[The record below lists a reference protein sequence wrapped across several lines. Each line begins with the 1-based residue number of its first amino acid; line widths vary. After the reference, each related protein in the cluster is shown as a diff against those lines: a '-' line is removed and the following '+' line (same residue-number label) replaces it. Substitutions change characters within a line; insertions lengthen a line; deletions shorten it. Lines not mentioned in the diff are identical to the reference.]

1 MTRTLF
7 CLSMP
12 GGHMSYI
19 ATLASLLLDRIPMDY
34 GYITIKGS
42 SHGADSYFPLDFDS
56 LRVENYRPAEPT
68 DTEYYAWHNTA
79 LDRFSKDGLCVI
91 KEGWHK
97 YGADMW
103 SRRLV
108 ELDNISIISKMDDL
122 TNLYYCWFN
131 AVDKIPGH
139 VYARLREKSKLW
151 PALWWKVDQK
161 IRIRELSLAMPLYSL
176 TPGPQTDKPCLR
188 INAIDVN
195 KDDFPVLVNDFLIQQ
210 GQKST
215 ITDDILEYHKHF
227 ASLQQRNLNK
237 AIALASNQKW
247 KPTGKFEQILF
258 DWYDRTLN
266 ENIAAGRL
274 KYLNN
279 RSGYLR

>member
-1 MTRTLF
+1 
-7 CLSMP
+7 
-12 GGHMSYI
+12 
-19 ATLASLLLDRIPMDY
+19 
-34 GYITIKGS
+34 
-42 SHGADSYFPLDFDS
+42 
-56 LRVENYRPAEPT
+56 
-68 DTEYYAWHNTA
+68 
-79 LDRFSKDGLCVI
+79 
-91 KEGWHK
+91 
-97 YGADMW
+97 
-103 SRRLV
+103 
-108 ELDNISIISKMDDL
+108 
-122 TNLYYCWFN
+122 
-131 AVDKIPGH
+131 
-139 VYARLREKSKLW
+139 
-151 PALWWKVDQK
+151 
-161 IRIRELSLAMPLYSL
+161 MPLYSL

-210 GQKST
+210 GLKST

-247 KPTGKFEQILF
+247 KPTSKFEQIFF